1 MEQEKE
7 NLNKFKIYFN
17 KFIFQIGEFR
27 RESSSKLQF
36 LVNRFI
42 FLIKSFFTYICQHKL
57 ISSIISLLFAFLFFI
72 IPYYQSERIAEESSI
87 SFKNA
92 SNERRKN
99 YEQIVEKFDEMDSN
113 NHARSQ
119 NMEEYFSEKIDTL
132 EKRVNDLNRQSITAS
147 KNTLPPLK
155 IFSEEPYSE
164 FACFNYIVFK
174 VVEETKEKIIF
185 SNGDSNPVV
194 SFSFTYLKEDGG
206 ITYDPLK
213 INFNEN
219 NEKASYEN
227 YLGFLLF
234 AKAQANN
241 SRLVFWNLIDDKAFI
256 RTAPIMLVNL
266 RYDDESTKALITF
279 LNKMVRVER
288 FAGVKIPFK
297 LPPTETIFKDVNYVY
312 GVLRGEPME
321 IGFKFVQKLNNFKE
335 KEWFL
340 NSIFKTNIQ
349 NVRYRMEGES
359 HIIKIYDVPIELGM
373 WTIDFPDSN
382 IVPSLE
388 DLHKD
393 KSDKPVTVT
402 IEAKDHDKK
411 IVLFYNTHR
420 GVYRL
425 SDPPLPIFP
434 KHPLMK
440 E

>member
-1 MEQEKE
+1 MEQKKE
-7 NLNKFKIYFN
+7 YKKLKYYFN
-17 KFIFQIGEFR
+17 KIIIQIGEFR
-27 RESSSKLQF
+27 REPTSKLQF
-36 LVNRFI
+36 LFNQFI
-42 FLIKSFFTYICQHKL
+42 LLIKSFWTYIWQHKL
-57 ISSIISLLFAFLFFI
+57 IASIISLFFAFIFFI
-72 IPYYQSERIAEESSI
+72 IPYCQSERIAEESNI

-92 SNERRKN
+92 SNERQNN
-99 YEQIVEKFDEMDSN
+99 YEQIVKKFEEMDSQN
-113 NHARSQ
+113 QARSQ
-119 NMEEYFSEKIDTL
+119 NIEEFFSEKFDTL
-132 EKRVNDLNRQSITAS
+132 EERVNELNRQSITTS
-147 KNTLPPLK
+147 KNILPPLK

-164 FACFNYIVFK
+164 FACFNYIVFN

-185 SNGDSNPVV
+185 SNDDSDPVV
-194 SFSFTYLKEDGG
+194 SFSFTYVKEDGS

-213 INFNEN
+213 IHFNEEN
-219 NEKASYEN
+219 GKASYEN

-234 AKAQANN
+234 AKAQASN

-256 RTAPIMLVNL
+256 RTEPIIPVNL
-266 RYDDESTKALITF
+266 RYDHEGTKALITF
-279 LNKMVRVER
+279 LNKIIRIER
-288 FAGVKIPFK
+288 FVGEKIPFK
-297 LPPTETIFKDVNYVY
+297 FPPTESIFKDVNYVY
-312 GVLRGEPME
+312 EVLRGKPME
-321 IGFKFVQKLNNFKE
+321 IGFKFERKLNNLEE

-349 NVRYRMEGES
+349 NVRYRMEGEN

-382 IVPSLE
+382 IVPNLE

-393 KSDKPVTVT
+393 KSNKAVTVT

-411 IVLFYNTHR
+411 IVLFYNTLR
-420 GVYRL
+420 REYRL